1 MLIDELIPRFDRSK
15 VETTIVEAEPARV
28 YAAVLEADLM
38 QAYKGSPSMRA
49 LFAARD
55 APAAVARLIRRESAP
70 PEPEALRLDALEEEG
85 EWVKLGE
92 DFGKEFVFGAIGR
105 FWGRDISWETIR
117 AEDFKDYDRPGFGK
131 VGANFSVRSYGIG
144 RTLLTYEARTAGTYP
159 PATRGIKRYWVVVGP
174 GIGIVLRG
182 NDPLHQIAG
191 RAALASAQAHNVCQP

>member
-1 MLIDELIPRFDRSK
+1 MLIDELLPRFDRSK

-182 NDPLHQIAG
+182 TI
-191 RAALASAQAHNVCQP
+191 RYIKSLAEQP

>member
-1 MLIDELIPRFDRSK
+1 VLIDELMPRFDRSK
-15 VETTIVEAEPARV
+15 VETVLVEAEPARV
-28 YAAVLEADLM
+28 YAAIMEADLM
-38 QAYKGSPSMRA
+38 KAYKGSPSMRA
-49 LFAARD
+49 LFAARGVPS
-55 APAAVARLIRRESAP
+55 AIARRIRKRPAP

-92 DFGKEFVFGAIGR
+92 DFGKELAFGAIGR

-117 AEDFKDYDRPGFGK
+117 AEDFRDFDRPGFGK
-131 VGANFSVRSYGIG
+131 IAANFSVRSYGIG

-182 NDPLHQIAG
+182 TI
-191 RAALASAQAHNVCQP
+191 RYIKALAERP

>member
-1 MLIDELIPRFDRSK
+1 MLIDELLPRFDRSK

-144 RTLLTYEARTAGTYP
+144 RTLLTYEARG
-159 PATRGIKRYWVVVGP
+159 PAQPAARGITRLLGRVVRAVRHR
-174 GIGIVLRG
+174 IVR
-182 NDPLHQIAG
+182 DP
-191 RAALASAQAHNVCQP
+191 RPPLAMSAHG